1 MGRDPRRLRAFHL
14 ADALVIDIYNVTKD
28 FPPSE
33 RFGLQA
39 QLRRAAVSTP
49 TNIVEGSARRS
60 TREYLHFLNIA
71 AGSANESRYLLTL
84 ARRLDFVTAGDA
96 DVLIARATSL
106 IGTLAALI
114 RALEHEP

>member
-1 MGRDPRRLRAFHL
+1 M
-14 ADALVIDIYNVTKD
+14 
-28 FPPSE
+28 
-33 RFGLQA
+33 
-39 QLRRAAVSTP
+39 
-49 TNIVEGSARRS
+49 
-60 TREYLHFLNIA
+60 
-71 AGSANESRYLLTL
+71 SRYLLTL